1 MNKPTMSIMRS
12 TKELEFDVDLKHLTE
27 VANIDRDSEEFVT
40 IYGTETDSG
49 ELFYIVINQALID
62 RLKKI

>member
-1 MNKPTMSIMRS
+1 MTKPTMSIMRS

-27 VANIDRDSEEFVT
+27 VANIERDSEEWVT

-49 ELFYIVINQALID
+49 ELFYIVINQALVD
-62 RLKKI
+62 ELKKI